1 MNLDKLERSLNNSE
15 NILKNINTDYNEL
28 VKRLS
33 KKDPRVKEY
42 YYDTLDPLEREYM
55 IYNDRYKDLI
65 SQYSLSYLEM
75 SEWYVGEYLPY
86 NIFLKEIKGIHTYL
100 DSKEDVKELY
110 KLFIFMF
117 LFECSLGKTVG
128 VQT

>member
-1 MNLDKLERSLNNSE
+1 MDLDKLEKNLSNSE
-15 NILKNINTDYNEL
+15 NILKNINYDYNEL
-28 VKRLS
+28 VRKLS
-33 KKDPRVKEY
+33 EKDPRAKEY

-65 SQYSLSYLEM
+65 SNYSLAYLEM

-110 KLFIFMF
+110 KLFTFMF
-117 LFECSLGKTVG
+117 LFEISLGRAIIS
-128 VQT
+128 

>member
-1 MNLDKLERSLNNSE
+1 MDLDKLERSLNNC
-15 NILKNINTDYNEL
+15 NDKLKDINCDYNEL

-33 KKDPRVKEY
+33 KKDPRAKQY

-65 SQYSLSYLEM
+65 SHYSLAYLEM

-110 KLFIFMF
+110 KLFGIMF
-117 LFECSLGKTVG
+117 LFELSIGEIVK
-128 VQT
+128 

>member
-15 NILKNINTDYNEL
+15 NILKDINTDYNEL

-33 KKDPRVKEY
+33 KKDPRAKQY

-110 KLFIFMF
+110 KLFGIMF
-117 LFECSLGKTVG
+117 LFELSIGEIVK
-128 VQT
+128 

>member
-1 MNLDKLERSLNNSE
+1 MNLDKLEKSLNNC
-15 NILKNINTDYNEL
+15 NDTLKDINYDYNEL

-33 KKDPRVKEY
+33 KKDPRAKEY
-42 YYDTLDPLEREYM
+42 YYDTLEPLEREYM
-55 IYNDRYKDLI
+55 IYNDRYKELI
-65 SQYSLSYLEM
+65 SHYSVAYLEL

-86 NIFLKEIKGIHTYL
+86 HIFIKEIKGSGTFL

-117 LFECSLGKTVG
+117 LFECSLGKIIS
-128 VQT
+128 